1 MSPAV
6 NVGCQG
12 DPFYDALQQ
21 AQVWLQNAHRAVL
34 GTMEAELKHM
44 RYENMRLRGI
54 LEEAG
59 LGEKTKS
66 VFGPGGSPQTPQVES
81 KVTMDATTSCDDLET
96 TETFRPPHA
105 TAATT
110 GPDPRQVSVSTV
122 TPTSTQWITMKTEGR
137 SATSTPSTSTP
148 TTPATDGFVKAGWNV
163 PEEETASPSP
173 AAAVSEALPTRG
185 AARTPVAKVPMEKIL
200 QAMLAQYGWQH
211 VEAEVLSESPE
222 VSLVSLGGV
231 KLKVRM
237 DYQNGSRGHLMA
249 WEEETSS
256 WQAWDALIRKKRLHK
271 VVRAC
276 PVAATREFTIDED
289 QASPRKAAKVVNA
302 SEPVGTPPPRG
313 PLTLAQLEALPE
325 PSRPSPAAVQPQ
337 RLVLK

>member
-1 MSPAV
+1 
-6 NVGCQG
+6 
-12 DPFYDALQQ
+12 
-21 AQVWLQNAHRAVL
+21 
-34 GTMEAELKHM
+34 MEAELKHM

-59 LGEKTKS
+59 LGEKAKS
-66 VFGPGGSPQTPQVES
+66 VFGPEPPQVET

-96 TETFRPPHA
+96 TEETLRPTPHA
-105 TAATT
+105 TTM
-110 GPDPRQVSVSTV
+110 DPRQVSVSTV

-148 TTPATDGFVKAGWNV
+148 TTPATDGFVKA
-163 PEEETASPSP
+163 PEEETASATP
-173 AAAVSEALPTRG
+173 ASAVPEALPTRG

-200 QAMLAQYGWQH
+200 QAMLAQCGWQH

-222 VSLVSLGGV
+222 VSLVSIGGV

-313 PLTLAQLEALPE
+313 PLTLAQLEALPNSPKCLSSRG
-325 PSRPSPAAVQPQ
+325 PSRGAT
-337 RLVLK
+337 LGGK